1 MKKLSVAVVGGVNVD
16 IAGTPD
22 TKLLSGDSNPGRVT
36 VTLGGVGRNI
46 AENLSRLGHRVQL
59 ITALGGDAHAARVQ
73 ESCESLGI
81 GLDYALVDAAGRTS
95 TYLCLND
102 AGGEI
107 VAAIADMEIC
117 DRLTPAFLQTRLEV
131 LNAADLVVLDANL
144 PEESLTF
151 LASAVT
157 APLVADPVSVKK
169 AVKLKK
175 ALPHLSLIKPNRPEA
190 TCLTGVEIHTDWDLP
205 KAADAFF
212 ALGMSNVFISLG
224 SRGVYYHDG
233 HSSGIVPCCPG
244 LVANTSGCGD
254 AFLAASAAAWAQG
267 STLEQAA
274 RYGQAAAAL
283 CARSMGAV
291 SPDMSQSALD
301 AILKG
306 A

>member
-1 MKKLSVAVVGGVNVD
+1 M
-16 IAGTPD
+16 
-22 TKLLSGDSNPGRVT
+22 
-36 VTLGGVGRNI
+36 
-46 AENLSRLGHRVQL
+46 
-59 ITALGGDAHAARVQ
+59 
-73 ESCESLGI
+73 
-81 GLDYALVDAAGRTS
+81 
-95 TYLCLND
+95 
-102 AGGEI
+102 
-107 VAAIADMEIC
+107 
-117 DRLTPAFLQTRLEV
+117 
-131 LNAADLVVLDANL
+131 
-144 PEESLTF
+144 
-151 LASAVT
+151 
-157 APLVADPVSVKK
+157 
-169 AVKLKK
+169 
-175 ALPHLSLIKPNRPEA
+175 
-190 TCLTGVEIHTDWDLP
+190 EIHTDWDLP

-244 LVANTSGCGD
+244 PVANTSGCGD